1 MKVTRELLLLL
12 FCCQK
17 SIFALFSNAVCVPLG
32 SLITLTAS
40 FKENDLVS
48 VRKKGTFFCL
58 EKIKGNWAKNATEI
72 LHNDCILPWFHIETM
87 RWGLPSGF
95 SSRCPKNCKI
105 SWFQLFY
112 STTNLAQFSSFFQLK
127 TNLGFLKIRHEACS
141 WDIEFLV
148 FPFHF
153 WEESFDEM
161 FTLLVKFESTI
172 IEQRS
177 SNSIAAAATEQLLP
191 SKVEEREWKWGGGN
205 SCFLTPLE
213 AVVVES
219 PYFFVFRE
227 EQQHP
232 QKNYKDSSS
241 RQEIFK
247 NWYFTVCTLL
257 HSQTYRQRNNLG
269 NGFYVLV
276 MVKVVTVNVGHINFV
291 VKLIWSF
298 YYYT

>member
-1 MKVTRELLLLL
+1 MVPYWNNEMRLAIRLHVTFSKKLQNQLISALL
-12 FCCQK
+12 FDYK
-17 SIFALFSNAVCVPLG
+17 FSW
-32 SLITLTAS
+32 I
-40 FKENDLVS
+40 
-48 VRKKGTFFCL
+48 
-58 EKIKGNWAKNATEI
+58 
-72 LHNDCILPWFHIETM
+72 
-87 RWGLPSGF
+87 
-95 SSRCPKNCKI
+95 
-105 SWFQLFY
+105 
-112 STTNLAQFSSFFQLK
+112 QLK

-213 AVVVES
+213 AVVES

-247 NWYFTVCTLL
+247 NWYFTVCTAQPDIQTEKQFRKWLL
-257 HSQTYRQRNNLG
+257 LGFLGYQPGKVWKPFLDRLLLTDHENRALGSQNWAYE
-269 NGFYVLV
+269 
-276 MVKVVTVNVGHINFV
+276 
-291 VKLIWSF
+291 
-298 YYYT
+298 

>member
-1 MKVTRELLLLL
+1 MKCLL
-12 FCCQK
+12 C
-17 SIFALFSNAVCVPLG
+17 SS
-32 SLITLTAS
+32 SLNRPSSSSEAQIAS
-40 FKENDLVS
+40 QQ
-48 VRKKGTFFCL
+48 
-58 EKIKGNWAKNATEI
+58 
-72 LHNDCILPWFHIETM
+72 
-87 RWGLPSGF
+87 
-95 SSRCPKNCKI
+95 
-105 SWFQLFY
+105 QL
-112 STTNLAQFSSFFQLK
+112 QQ
-127 TNLGFLKIRHEACS
+127 
-141 WDIEFLV
+141 
-148 FPFHF
+148 
-153 WEESFDEM
+153 
-161 FTLLVKFESTI
+161 
-172 IEQRS
+172 
-177 SNSIAAAATEQLLP
+177 QLLP

-213 AVVVES
+213 AVVES

-257 HSQTYRQRNNLG
+257 LHSQTYRQRNNLG

-276 MVKVVTVNVGHINFV
+276 MVKVVTVNVGHINLNFV

>member
-1 MKVTRELLLLL
+1 MVPYWNNEMRLAIRLFVTLSKKLQNQLISALL
-12 FCCQK
+12 FDYKIQ
-17 SIFALFSNAVCVPLG
+17 LVFS
-32 SLITLTAS
+32 
-40 FKENDLVS
+40 
-48 VRKKGTFFCL
+48 
-58 EKIKGNWAKNATEI
+58 AKN
-72 LHNDCILPWFHIETM
+72 
-87 RWGLPSGF
+87 
-95 SSRCPKNCKI
+95 
-105 SWFQLFY
+105 
-112 STTNLAQFSSFFQLK
+112 
-127 TNLGFLKIRHEACS
+127 NLGFLIIRHEACS

-213 AVVVES
+213 AVVES

-276 MVKVVTVNVGHINFV
+276 MVKVVTVNVGHINLNFV

>member
-1 MKVTRELLLLL
+1 ML
-12 FCCQK
+12 
-17 SIFALFSNAVCVPLG
+17 
-32 SLITLTAS
+32 
-40 FKENDLVS
+40 
-48 VRKKGTFFCL
+48 
-58 EKIKGNWAKNATEI
+58 
-72 LHNDCILPWFHIETM
+72 
-87 RWGLPSGF
+87 
-95 SSRCPKNCKI
+95 
-105 SWFQLFY
+105 
-112 STTNLAQFSSFFQLK
+112 FQLK

-213 AVVVES
+213 AVVES

-247 NWYFTVCTLL
+247 NWYFTVCTAQPDIQTEKQFRKWLL
-257 HSQTYRQRNNLG
+257 CACNGKSG
-269 NGFYVLV
+269 NC
-276 MVKVVTVNVGHINFV
+276 KCRPH
-291 VKLIWSF
+291 KS
-298 YYYT
+298 